1 MVMLAE
7 GIRNDAD
14 YGACIVPLWF
24 QKRLRRRFSRWYGGL
39 AWMAWPPPHIRVEQN
54 MQRKQADPFYLS
66 KAWRTVRAEA
76 LRRDHGMC
84 VRCMER
90 FMNGGEKPRLAV
102 IVHHKNPERNTRS
115 LSLILTTWKACATS
129 ATTASIPKRERK
141 SPKPVCRISA
151 KVYESSTFER
161 VIA

>member
-1 MVMLAE
+1 MEPASFLFGFKSVCA
-7 GIRNDAD
+7 DA
-14 YGACIVPLWF
+14 F
-24 QKRLRRRFSRWYGGL
+24 QEWYGGL
-39 AWMAWPPPHIRVEQN
+39 AWMAWPPPHIRVEQD

-102 IVHHKNPERNTRS
+102 IVHHKKSRKEYPELELDLDNLES
-115 LSLILTTWKACATS
+115 LCDICHN
-129 ATTASIPKRERK
+129 REHPEK
-141 SPKPVCRISA
+141 GKKKPETGLPDICKGIRI
-151 KVYESSTFER
+151 
-161 VIA
+161 IDI

>member
-1 MVMLAE
+1 MRVMEPASFLFGFKSVCA
-7 GIRNDAD
+7 DA
-14 YGACIVPLWF
+14 F
-24 QKRLRRRFSRWYGGL
+24 QERYGGL
-39 AWMAWPPPHIRVEQN
+39 AWMAWPPPHIRVEQD

-102 IVHHKNPERNTRS
+102 IVHHKKSRKEYPELELELDNLES
-115 LSLILTTWKACATS
+115 LCDICHN
-129 ATTASIPKRERK
+129 REHPEK
-141 SPKPVCRISA
+141 GKKKPETGLPDICKGIRI
-151 KVYESSTFER
+151 
-161 VIA
+161 IDI

>member
-1 MVMLAE
+1 MEPASFLFGFKSVCA
-7 GIRNDAD
+7 DA
-14 YGACIVPLWF
+14 F
-24 QKRLRRRFSRWYGGL
+24 QERYGGL
-39 AWMAWPPPHIRVEQN
+39 AWMAWPPPHIRVEQD

-102 IVHHKNPERNTRS
+102 MVHHKKSRKEYPELELDLDNLES
-115 LSLILTTWKACATS
+115 LCDICHN
-129 ATTASIPKRERK
+129 REHPEK
-141 SPKPVCRISA
+141 GKKKPETGLPDICKGIRI
-151 KVYESSTFER
+151 
-161 VIA
+161 IDI

>member
-1 MVMLAE
+1 MEPASFLFGFKSVCA
-7 GIRNDAD
+7 DA
-14 YGACIVPLWF
+14 C
-24 QKRLRRRFSRWYGGL
+24 QEWYGGL
-39 AWMAWPPPHIRVEQN
+39 AWMAWPPPHIRVEQD

-102 IVHHKNPERNTRS
+102 MVHHKKSRKEYPELELDLDNLES
-115 LSLILTTWKACATS
+115 LCDICHN
-129 ATTASIPKRERK
+129 REHPEK
-141 SPKPVCRISA
+141 GKKKPETGLPDICKGIRI
-151 KVYESSTFER
+151 
-161 VIA
+161 IDI

>member
-1 MVMLAE
+1 MELASFLF
-7 GIRNDAD
+7 GFKSVCADA
-14 YGACIVPLWF
+14 F
-24 QKRLRRRFSRWYGGL
+24 QERYVGL
-39 AWMAWPPPHIRVEQN
+39 AWKAWPPPHIRVEQD

-102 IVHHKNPERNTRS
+102 MVHHKKSRKEYPELELDLDNLES
-115 LSLILTTWKACATS
+115 LCDICHN
-129 ATTASIPKRERK
+129 REHPEK
-141 SPKPVCRISA
+141 GKKKPETGLPDICKGIRI
-151 KVYESSTFER
+151 
-161 VIA
+161 IDI

>member
-1 MVMLAE
+1 
-7 GIRNDAD
+7 
-14 YGACIVPLWF
+14 
-24 QKRLRRRFSRWYGGL
+24 
-39 AWMAWPPPHIRVEQN
+39 MAWPPPHIRGEQN

-102 IVHHKNPERNTRS
+102 MVHHKKSRKEYPELELDLDNLES
-115 LSLILTTWKACATS
+115 LCDICHN
-129 ATTASIPKRERK
+129 REHPEKGKKK
-141 SPKPVCRISA
+141 SETGLPDICKGIRI
-151 KVYESSTFER
+151 
-161 VIA
+161 IDI

>member
-1 MVMLAE
+1 MEPASFLFGFKSVCA
-7 GIRNDAD
+7 DA
-14 YGACIVPLWF
+14 F
-24 QKRLRRRFSRWYGGL
+24 QERYGGL
-39 AWMAWPPPHIRVEQN
+39 AWMAWPPPHIRVEQD

-102 IVHHKNPERNTRS
+102 IVHHKKSRKEYPELELDLDNLES
-115 LSLILTTWKACATS
+115 LCDICHN
-129 ATTASIPKRERK
+129 REHPEKGKKKPETGLPDIRK
-141 SPKPVCRISA
+141 GIRI
-151 KVYESSTFER
+151 
-161 VIA
+161 IDI

>member
-1 MVMLAE
+1 MRVMEPASFLFGFKSVCA
-7 GIRNDAD
+7 DA
-14 YGACIVPLWF
+14 F
-24 QKRLRRRFSRWYGGL
+24 QERYGGL
-39 AWMAWPPPHIRVEQN
+39 AWMAWPPPHIRVEQD

-102 IVHHKNPERNTRS
+102 MVHHKKSRKEYPELELDLGNLES
-115 LSLILTTWKACATS
+115 LCDICHN
-129 ATTASIPKRERK
+129 REHPEK
-141 SPKPVCRISA
+141 GKKKPETGLPDICKGIRI
-151 KVYESSTFER
+151 
-161 VIA
+161 IDI

>member
-1 MVMLAE
+1 MEPASFLFGFKSVCA
-7 GIRNDAD
+7 DA
-14 YGACIVPLWF
+14 F
-24 QKRLRRRFSRWYGGL
+24 QERYGGL
-39 AWMAWPPPHIRVEQN
+39 AWMAWPPPHIRVEQD

-102 IVHHKNPERNTRS
+102 IVHHKKSRKEYPELELDLDNLES
-115 LSLILTTWKACATS
+115 LCDICHN
-129 ATTASIPKRERK
+129 REHPEK
-141 SPKPVCRISA
+141 GKKKLETGLPDICKGIRI
-151 KVYESSTFER
+151 
-161 VIA
+161 IDI

>member
-1 MVMLAE
+1 MEPASFLFGFKSVCA
-7 GIRNDAD
+7 DA
-14 YGACIVPLWF
+14 F
-24 QKRLRRRFSRWYGGL
+24 QERYGGL

-102 IVHHKNPERNTRS
+102 IVHHKKSRKEYPELELDLDNLES
-115 LSLILTTWKACATS
+115 LCDICHN
-129 ATTASIPKRERK
+129 REHPEK
-141 SPKPVCRISA
+141 GKKKPETGLPDICKGIRI
-151 KVYESSTFER
+151 
-161 VIA
+161 IDI

>member
-1 MVMLAE
+1 MRVMEPASFLFGFKSVCA
-7 GIRNDAD
+7 DA
-14 YGACIVPLWF
+14 F
-24 QKRLRRRFSRWYGGL
+24 QERYGGL
-39 AWMAWPPPHIRVEQN
+39 AWMAWPPPHIRVEQD

-102 IVHHKNPERNTRS
+102 MVHHKKSRKEYPELELDLDNLES
-115 LSLILTTWKACATS
+115 LCDICHN
-129 ATTASIPKRERK
+129 REHPEK
-141 SPKPVCRISA
+141 GKKKPETGLPDICKGIRI
-151 KVYESSTFER
+151 
-161 VIA
+161 IDI

>member
-1 MVMLAE
+1 MEPASFLFGFKSVCA
-7 GIRNDAD
+7 DA
-14 YGACIVPLWF
+14 F
-24 QKRLRRRFSRWYGGL
+24 QERYGGL
-39 AWMAWPPPHIRVEQN
+39 AWMAWPPPHIRVEQD

-102 IVHHKNPERNTRS
+102 IVHHKKSRKEYPELELELDNLES
-115 LSLILTTWKACATS
+115 LCDICHN
-129 ATTASIPKRERK
+129 REHPEK
-141 SPKPVCRISA
+141 GKKKPETGLPDICKGIRI
-151 KVYESSTFER
+151 
-161 VIA
+161 IDI

>member
-1 MVMLAE
+1 MEPASFLFGFKSVCA
-7 GIRNDAD
+7 DA
-14 YGACIVPLWF
+14 F
-24 QKRLRRRFSRWYGGL
+24 QERYGGL
-39 AWMAWPPPHIRVEQN
+39 AWMAWPPPHIRVEQD

-102 IVHHKNPERNTRS
+102 MVHHKKSRKEYPELELELDNLES
-115 LSLILTTWKACATS
+115 LCDICHN
-129 ATTASIPKRERK
+129 REHPEK
-141 SPKPVCRISA
+141 GKKKPETGLPDICKGIRI
-151 KVYESSTFER
+151 
-161 VIA
+161 IDI

>member
-1 MVMLAE
+1 MEPASFLFGFKSVCA
-7 GIRNDAD
+7 DA
-14 YGACIVPLWF
+14 F
-24 QKRLRRRFSRWYGGL
+24 QERYGGL
-39 AWMAWPPPHIRVEQN
+39 AWMAWPPPHIRVEQD

-102 IVHHKNPERNTRS
+102 IVHHKKSRKEYPELELKLDNLES
-115 LSLILTTWKACATS
+115 LCNICHN
-129 ATTASIPKRERK
+129 REHPEK
-141 SPKPVCRISA
+141 GKKKPETGLPDICKGIRI
-151 KVYESSTFER
+151 
-161 VIA
+161 IDI

>member
-1 MVMLAE
+1 MEPASFLFGFKSVCA
-7 GIRNDAD
+7 DA
-14 YGACIVPLWF
+14 F
-24 QKRLRRRFSRWYGGL
+24 QERYGGL
-39 AWMAWPPPHIRVEQN
+39 AWMAWPPPHIRVEQG

-102 IVHHKNPERNTRS
+102 IVHHKKSRKEYPELELELDNLES
-115 LSLILTTWKACATS
+115 LCNICHN
-129 ATTASIPKRERK
+129 REHPEK
-141 SPKPVCRISA
+141 GKKKPETGLPDICKGIRI
-151 KVYESSTFER
+151 
-161 VIA
+161 IDI

>member
-7 GIRNDAD
+7 GIRNDAG

-24 QKRLRRRFSRWYGGL
+24 QKRLCRRFSRMVCGL
-39 AWMAWPPPHIRVEQN
+39 AWMAWPPPHIRVEQD

-102 IVHHKNPERNTRS
+102 MVHHKKSRKEYPELELDLDNLES
-115 LSLILTTWKACATS
+115 LCDICHN
-129 ATTASIPKRERK
+129 REHPEK
-141 SPKPVCRISA
+141 GKKKPETGLPDICKGIRI
-151 KVYESSTFER
+151 
-161 VIA
+161 IDI

>member
-1 MVMLAE
+1 MEPASFLFGYKSVCA
-7 GIRNDAD
+7 DA
-14 YGACIVPLWF
+14 F
-24 QKRLRRRFSRWYGGL
+24 QERYGGL
-39 AWMAWPPPHIRVEQN
+39 AWMAWPPPHIRVEQD

-102 IVHHKNPERNTRS
+102 MVHHKKSRKEYPELELDLDNLES
-115 LSLILTTWKACATS
+115 LCDICHN
-129 ATTASIPKRERK
+129 REHPEK
-141 SPKPVCRISA
+141 GKKKPETGLPDICKGIRI
-151 KVYESSTFER
+151 
-161 VIA
+161 IDI

>member
-1 MVMLAE
+1 MRVMEPASFLFGFKSVCA
-7 GIRNDAD
+7 DA
-14 YGACIVPLWF
+14 F
-24 QKRLRRRFSRWYGGL
+24 QERYGGL
-39 AWMAWPPPHIRVEQN
+39 AWMAWPPPHIRVEQD

-102 IVHHKNPERNTRS
+102 MVHHKNPERNIQS
-115 LSLILTTWKACATS
+115 LSLILTTWKACVTS
-129 ATTASIPKRERK
+129 AIIASILKRERK
-141 SPKPVCRISA
+141 SPKQVYRISA
-151 KVYESSTFER
+151 KAYESSTFER
-161 VIA
+161 VRA

>member
-1 MVMLAE
+1 MEPASFLFGFKSVCA
-7 GIRNDAD
+7 DA
-14 YGACIVPLWF
+14 F
-24 QKRLRRRFSRWYGGL
+24 QERYGGL
-39 AWMAWPPPHIRVEQN
+39 AWMAWPPPHIRVEQD

-102 IVHHKNPERNTRS
+102 IVHHKKSRKEYPELELDLDNLES
-115 LSLILTTWKACATS
+115 LCDICHN
-129 ATTASIPKRERK
+129 REHPEK
-141 SPKPVCRISA
+141 GKKKPETGLPDICKGIRI
-151 KVYESSTFER
+151 
-161 VIA
+161 IDI

>member
-1 MVMLAE
+1 MEPASFLFGFKSVCA
-7 GIRNDAD
+7 DA
-14 YGACIVPLWF
+14 F
-24 QKRLRRRFSRWYGGL
+24 QERYGGL

-102 IVHHKNPERNTRS
+102 IVHHKKSRKEYPELELELDNLES
-115 LSLILTTWKACATS
+115 LCDICHN
-129 ATTASIPKRERK
+129 REHPEK
-141 SPKPVCRISA
+141 GKKKPETGLPDICKGIRI
-151 KVYESSTFER
+151 
-161 VIA
+161 IDI

>member
-1 MVMLAE
+1 MEPASFLFGFKSVCA
-7 GIRNDAD
+7 DA
-14 YGACIVPLWF
+14 F
-24 QKRLRRRFSRWYGGL
+24 QERYGGL

-102 IVHHKNPERNTRS
+102 IVHHKKSRKEYPELELELDNLESLCDICHTREHPEKGKKKPETS
-115 LSLILTTWKACATS
+115 LPDICKG
-129 ATTASIPKRERK
+129 I
-141 SPKPVCRISA
+141 RI
-151 KVYESSTFER
+151 
-161 VIA
+161 IDI

>member
-1 MVMLAE
+1 MEPASFLFGFKSVCA
-7 GIRNDAD
+7 DA
-14 YGACIVPLWF
+14 F
-24 QKRLRRRFSRWYGGL
+24 QEWYAGL

-102 IVHHKNPERNTRS
+102 MVHHKKSRKEYPELELDLDNLES
-115 LSLILTTWKACATS
+115 LCDICHN
-129 ATTASIPKRERK
+129 REHPEK
-141 SPKPVCRISA
+141 GKKKPETGLPDICKGIRI
-151 KVYESSTFER
+151 
-161 VIA
+161 IDI

>member
-1 MVMLAE
+1 MELASFLF
-7 GIRNDAD
+7 GFKSVCADA
-14 YGACIVPLWF
+14 F
-24 QKRLRRRFSRWYGGL
+24 QERYGGL
-39 AWMAWPPPHIRVEQN
+39 AWMAWPPPHIRVEQD

-102 IVHHKNPERNTRS
+102 MVHHKKSRKEYPELELDLDNLES
-115 LSLILTTWKACATS
+115 LCDICHN
-129 ATTASIPKRERK
+129 REHPEK
-141 SPKPVCRISA
+141 GKKKPETGLPDICKGIRI
-151 KVYESSTFER
+151 
-161 VIA
+161 IDI

>member
-1 MVMLAE
+1 MRVMEPASFLFGFKSVCA
-7 GIRNDAD
+7 DA
-14 YGACIVPLWF
+14 F
-24 QKRLRRRFSRWYGGL
+24 QERYGGL
-39 AWMAWPPPHIRVEQN
+39 AWMAWPPPHIRVEQD

-102 IVHHKNPERNTRS
+102 IVHHKKSRKEYPELELDLDNLES
-115 LSLILTTWKACATS
+115 LCDICHN
-129 ATTASIPKRERK
+129 REHPEK
-141 SPKPVCRISA
+141 GKKKPETGLPDICKGIRI
-151 KVYESSTFER
+151 
-161 VIA
+161 IDI

>member
-1 MVMLAE
+1 MEPASFLFGFKSVCA
-7 GIRNDAD
+7 DA
-14 YGACIVPLWF
+14 F
-24 QKRLRRRFSRWYGGL
+24 QERYGGL
-39 AWMAWPPPHIRVEQN
+39 AWIAWPPPHIRVEQD

-102 IVHHKNPERNTRS
+102 IVHHKKSRKEYPELELELDNLES
-115 LSLILTTWKACATS
+115 LCDICHN
-129 ATTASIPKRERK
+129 REHPEK
-141 SPKPVCRISA
+141 GKKKPETGLPDICKGIRI
-151 KVYESSTFER
+151 
-161 VIA
+161 IDI